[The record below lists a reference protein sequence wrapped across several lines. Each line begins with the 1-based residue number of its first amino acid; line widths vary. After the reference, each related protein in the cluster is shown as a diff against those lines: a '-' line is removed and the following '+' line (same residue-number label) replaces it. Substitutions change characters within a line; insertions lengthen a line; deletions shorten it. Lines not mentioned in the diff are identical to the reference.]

1 MKKNAFVEPALD
13 TILLSADVITT
24 SAPDGDESEKNYN
37 NEPGHNTSFW
47 QS

>member
-24 SAPDGDESEKNYN
+24 SAPDGDESEKNYS
-37 NEPGHNTSFW
+37 NEAGHNQTAW
-47 QS
+47 QF